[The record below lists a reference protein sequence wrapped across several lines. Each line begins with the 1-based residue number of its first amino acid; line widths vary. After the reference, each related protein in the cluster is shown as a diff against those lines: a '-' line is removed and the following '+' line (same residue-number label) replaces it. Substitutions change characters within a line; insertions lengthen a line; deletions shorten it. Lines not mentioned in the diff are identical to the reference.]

1 MDKNTKFMEVFN
13 EELELANTF
22 DSLNKCI
29 ELSKEI
35 SLTDLISPSSRTTGE
50 LAELIYRLQNLTEF
64 EILDF
69 NHNEA

>member
-50 LAELIYRLQNLTEF
+50 LAELI
-64 EILDF
+64 
-69 NHNEA
+69 